1 MVGDTLGDA
10 VERAGLYACPV
21 LFEAAPARR
30 HGKLLNKF
38 QRDRGWVKG
47 HLLVEERHD
56 AELHRMTRVARLVA
70 ATTGGVTNRDMLP
83 VLHDA
88 QLIAASTD
96 WWTITGYERLPA
108 EGPVPGELVC
118 FQQSWFLVPAP
129 AAAPSG

>member
-1 MVGDTLGDA
+1 MLGDTWGGG
-10 VERAGLYACPV
+10 VEPSGLYACPV
-21 LFEAAPARR
+21 EFEAAPARR

-38 QRDRGWVKG
+38 QRDRGWVRG

-56 AELHRMTRVARLVA
+56 VELHRMTRVARLVA
-70 ATTGGVTNRDMLP
+70 TTSGGVTNRDVLP

-88 QLIAASTD
+88 LLIAASTD

-129 AAAPSG
+129 AAGRPG